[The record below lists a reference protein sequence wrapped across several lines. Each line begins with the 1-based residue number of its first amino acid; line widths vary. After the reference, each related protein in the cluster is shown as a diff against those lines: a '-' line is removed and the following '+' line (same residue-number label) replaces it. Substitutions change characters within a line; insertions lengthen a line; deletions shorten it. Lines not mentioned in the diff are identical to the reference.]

1 MKTFIRGA
9 IDQIVIFICLFVCLV
24 IGSVGIIFYAFG
36 SIGKFSG
43 KTMKKLLK
51 LLKQFVES
59 SNTLKQDQKEKLSEQ
74 LKDIK

>member
-1 MKTFIRGA
+1 MKTFIRG
-9 IDQIVIFICLFVCLV
+9 ILDQIVIFICLFVCLI
-24 IGSVGIIFYAFG
+24 IGLVGIIFYALG
-36 SIGKFSG
+36 SIGKLSG
-43 KTMKKLLK
+43 KIIKKLLK

>member
-1 MKTFIRGA
+1 MKTFIRG
-9 IDQIVIFICLFVCLV
+9 IFDQIVIFACLFICLA
-24 IGSVGIIFYAFG
+24 IGLVGIIFYTLG

-43 KTMKKLLK
+43 KIIKKLLK

-59 SNTLKQDQKEKLSEQ
+59 SNNLKQDQKEKLSEQ